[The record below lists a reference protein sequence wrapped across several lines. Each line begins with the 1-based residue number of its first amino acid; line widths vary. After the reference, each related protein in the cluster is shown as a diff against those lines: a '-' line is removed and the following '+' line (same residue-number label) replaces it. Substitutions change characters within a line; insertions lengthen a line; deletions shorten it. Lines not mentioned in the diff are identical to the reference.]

1 MLRSTFAGFMTAQQA
16 LTASQRSLD
25 VTGQNISN
33 INTTGYTR
41 QRLDLASIST
51 TGASYSN
58 MANNSKVGQGVQ
70 MTGVTQIRD
79 PFLDIQY
86 RDHLAQVGTIDAQNT
101 ILSDIGQI
109 FDEVDMEGFRNALN
123 DVVTQLQ
130 NMQSQDNVNQG
141 ASDTLV
147 RSSMEVLLTI
157 LREKSVEVD
166 RVRSDLITKLES
178 TDIGN
183 INGYLQSIAEL
194 NKSIRNSQVLGSP
207 ALELMDQ
214 RNQLIDELATYLP
227 IDVTYYDVN
236 LGGDYKVDALK
247 ITFTDTDG
255 NTYTL
260 IDDDQAGEVRLN
272 ADNPSQVTFGIRD
285 VNGKETNDLTDVLGE
300 GVLKGAL
307 DMLNKSGDFDNPV
320 TDVRGI
326 GYYKQTLD
334 NLVDVF
340 AKKFNELNRQ
350 PKLDAN
356 GQIETDPITG
366 EIVYQDPPTPLFET
380 SDGSGTFTAE
390 NIRIAEGWLNGDYG
404 IVTTVVPGPN
414 GEYSSTAN
422 DNVLNMINAME
433 EDQKFAH
440 FTGSFFEAYDNIQN
454 TQAVDQKSSNSILSN
469 RVAVMNQI
477 ADSKDSVAGVYLD
490 EEVMNLMKYQQ
501 SYNAAARLMTTLDE
515 ALDTLI
521 NNTGV
526 VGR

>member
-70 MTGVTQIRD
+70 MTGVSQIRD

-86 RDHLAQVGTIDAQNT
+86 RDHLAQVGTIDAQNSV
-101 ILSDIGQI
+101 LSDLGSI
-109 FDEVDMEGFRNALN
+109 FDEVDKEGFRNALN

-130 NMQSQDNVNQG
+130 NMQTQDNVNQG

-147 RSSMEVLLTI
+147 RSSMEVLLSI
-157 LREKSVEVD
+157 LREKSAEID
-166 RVRSDLITKLES
+166 RVREDLITKLES

-183 INGYLQSIAEL
+183 INTYLQSIAEL

-207 ALELMDQ
+207 ALELMDE
-214 RNQLIDELATYLP
+214 RNNLIDELATYLP
-227 IDVTYYDVN
+227 IDVTYYDEE
-236 LGGDYKVDALK
+236 LGGGYKVDALK

-255 NTYTL
+255 KTYTL
-260 IDDDQAGEVRLN
+260 IDGDEAGEVRLN
-272 ADNPSQVTFGIRD
+272 TTDPNAVAVGIRD
-285 VNGKETNDLTDVLGE
+285 VNGSESGNIYEKLGE
-300 GVLKGAL
+300 GVLKGSL
-307 DMLNKSGDFDNPV
+307 DMLNKSGSFDG

-334 NLVDVF
+334 DLVNVF
-340 AKKFNELNRQ
+340 ATTFNALNRA
-350 PKLDAN
+350 PKIN
-356 GQIETDPITG
+356 PTTGKVERDPDTN
-366 EIVYQDPPTPLFET
+366 EIIFEEHPLFQT
-380 SDGSGTFTAE
+380 SGGQFAGFTAE
-390 NIRIAEGWLNGDYG
+390 NIRIAEDWLNGDYG
-404 IVTTVVPGPN
+404 ITTSVTPDATDKI
-414 GEYSSTAN
+414 SSTAN
-422 DNVLNMINAME
+422 DNVLNMIKAME
-433 EDQKFAH
+433 VDREFGNKFN
-440 FTGSFFEAYDNIQN
+440 GSFFEAYDNIQA
-454 TQAVDQKSSNSILSN
+454 TQAIDQKSTDSILSN

-477 ADSKDSVAGVYLD
+477 ANSKDSVSGVYMD
-490 EEVMNLMKYQQ
+490 EEVMNLMKFQQ

>member
-51 TGASYSN
+51 TGASFSN

-70 MTGVTQIRD
+70 MTGVSQIRD

-86 RDHLAQVGTIDAQNT
+86 RDHLAQVGTIDAQNSV
-101 ILSDIGQI
+101 LSDIGKI
-109 FDEVDMEGFRNALN
+109 FDEVATEGFRNALN

-141 ASDTLV
+141 SSDTLV
-147 RSSMEVLLTI
+147 RSSMQVLLTI
-157 LREKSVEVD
+157 LSEKSVELD

-207 ALELMDQ
+207 ALELMDE
-214 RNQLIDELATYLP
+214 RNSLIDELATYLP

-247 ITFTDTDG
+247 ITFTDTEG

-260 IDDDQAGEVRLN
+260 IDDDEAGEVRLDTSDEEN
-272 ADNPSQVTFGIRD
+272 VTFGIRD
-285 VNGKETNDLTDVLGE
+285 VNGKEVTNLQDSLGE

-307 DMLNKSGDFDNPV
+307 DMLNKSGDFDSPA

-326 GYYKQTLD
+326 GYYKKTLD
-334 NLVDVF
+334 DLVNIF
-340 AKKFNELNRQ
+340 ATTLNKLNRKPQ
-350 PKLDAN
+350 VDADGKVVKDAAGN
-356 GQIETDPITG
+356 VLFD
-366 EIVYQDPPTPLFET
+366 DAPLFET
-380 SDGSGTFTAE
+380 SDGNTTGFTAE
-390 NIRIAEGWLNGDYG
+390 NIRIAEGWLNGTYG
-404 IVTTVVPGPN
+404 ITTTVVPGPD
-414 GEYSSTAN
+414 GTLSSTAN
-422 DNVLNMINAME
+422 DNVLAFIKAME
-433 EDQKFAH
+433 ADQQFEH

-469 RVAVMNQI
+469 RVSVMNQI
-477 ADSKDSVAGVYLD
+477 ADSKDSVSGVYMD
-490 EEVMNLMKYQQ
+490 EEVMNLMRYQQ

>member
-70 MTGVTQIRD
+70 MTGVSQIRD

-86 RDHLAQVGTIDAQNT
+86 RDHLAQVGTIDAQNSV
-101 ILSDIGQI
+101 LSDLGSI
-109 FDEVDMEGFRNALN
+109 FDEVDKEGFRNALN
-123 DVVTQLQ
+123 DVVTQLE
-130 NMQSQDNVNQG
+130 NMQTQDNVNQG

-147 RSSMEVLLTI
+147 RSSMEVLLSI
-157 LREKSVEVD
+157 LREKSAEVD
-166 RVRSDLITKLES
+166 RVREDLITKLES

-183 INGYLQSIAEL
+183 INTYLQSIAEL
-194 NKSIRNSQVLGSP
+194 NNSIRNSQVLGSP
-207 ALELMDQ
+207 ALELMDE
-214 RNQLIDELATYLP
+214 RNNLIDELATYLP
-227 IDVTYYDVN
+227 IDVTYYDEE
-236 LGGDYKVDALK
+236 LGGGYKVDALK

-255 NTYTL
+255 KTYTL
-260 IDDDQAGEVRLN
+260 IDGDDAGEVRLN
-272 ADNPSQVTFGIRD
+272 TADSNAVTVGIRD
-285 VNGKETNDLTDVLGE
+285 VNGSESGNIYDKLGE
-300 GVLKGAL
+300 GVLKGSL
-307 DMLNKSGDFDNPV
+307 DMLNKSGGFDNPPS
-320 TDVRGI
+320 DVRGI

-334 NLVDVF
+334 DLVNVF
-340 AKKFNELNRQ
+340 AETFNTLNRAPELNADGTVRR
-350 PKLDAN
+350 
-356 GQIETDPITG
+356 DPDTN
-366 EIVYQDPPTPLFET
+366 EIIFEDRPLFQT
-380 SDGSGTFTAE
+380 SDGSTTFTAE
-390 NIRIAEGWLNGDYG
+390 NIRIADGWLNGDYG
-404 IVTTVVPGPN
+404 ITTSVTPDATGQI
-414 GEYSSTAN
+414 SSTAN
-422 DNVLNMINAME
+422 DNVLNMIKAME
-433 EDQKFAH
+433 ADRGFGNN
-440 FTGSFFEAYDNIQN
+440 FNGSFFEAYDNIQA
-454 TQAVDQKSSNSILSN
+454 TQAIDQKSTDSILSN

-477 ADSKDSVAGVYLD
+477 ANSKDSVSGVYMD
-490 EEVMNLMKYQQ
+490 EEVMNLMKFQQ

>member
-70 MTGVTQIRD
+70 MTGVSQIRD

-86 RDHLAQVGTIDAQNT
+86 RDHLAQVGTIDAQNSV
-101 ILSDIGQI
+101 LSDLGSI
-109 FDEVDMEGFRNALN
+109 FDEVDKEGFRNALN

-130 NMQSQDNVNQG
+130 NMQTQDNVNQG

-147 RSSMEVLLTI
+147 RSSMEVLLSI
-157 LREKSVEVD
+157 LREKSAEID
-166 RVRSDLITKLES
+166 RVREDLITKLES

-183 INGYLQSIAEL
+183 INTYLQSIAEL

-207 ALELMDQ
+207 ALELMDE
-214 RNQLIDELATYLP
+214 RNNLIDELATYLP
-227 IDVTYYDVN
+227 IDVTYYDEE
-236 LGGDYKVDALK
+236 LGGGYKVDALK

-255 NTYTL
+255 KTYTL
-260 IDDDQAGEVRLN
+260 IDGDDAGEVRLN
-272 ADNPSQVTFGIRD
+272 TADPNAVTVGIRD
-285 VNGKETNDLTDVLGE
+285 VNGSESGNIYDKLGE
-300 GVLKGAL
+300 GVLKGSL
-307 DMLNKSGDFDNPV
+307 DMLNKSGGFDNPPS
-320 TDVRGI
+320 DVRGI
-326 GYYKQTLD
+326 GYYKKTLD
-334 NLVDVF
+334 DLVNTF
-340 AKKFNELNRQ
+340 ATTFNKLNMAR
-350 PKLDAN
+350 KVN
-356 GQIETDPITG
+356 TDGT
-366 EIVYQDPPTPLFET
+366 VSKVDRDLFET
-380 SDGSGTFTAE
+380 SDGSTTFTAE
-390 NIRIAEGWLNGDYG
+390 NIRIADGWLNGKYG
-404 IVTTVVPGPN
+404 ITTSVIPDAT
-414 GEYSSTAN
+414 GEISSTAN
-422 DNVLNMINAME
+422 DNVLNMIKAME
-433 EDQKFAH
+433 EDRVFGNN
-440 FTGSFFEAYDNIQN
+440 FNGSFEAYDNIQA
-454 TQAVDQKSSNSILSN
+454 TQAIDQKSTDSILTN

-477 ADSKDSVAGVYLD
+477 ANSKDSVSGVYMD
-490 EEVMNLMKYQQ
+490 EEVMNLMKFQQ